1 MLSSAY
7 FIFHAIAQSSLF
19 RLLVTFSEMYMT
31 EVMLRISENVIR
43 YTHDFVDWRKKLNT
57 SVKNRVY
64 KMSYFTGI
72 NNLQSAT
79 HDLMR
84 VSKQV

>member
-1 MLSSAY
+1 MADESLTKQICPVTQNILVMRQLLLS
-7 FIFHAIAQSSLF
+7 LGKCD
-19 RLLVTFSEMYMT
+19 
-31 EVMLRISENVIR
+31 
-43 YTHDFVDWRKKLNT
+43 THDFVDWRKKLNT